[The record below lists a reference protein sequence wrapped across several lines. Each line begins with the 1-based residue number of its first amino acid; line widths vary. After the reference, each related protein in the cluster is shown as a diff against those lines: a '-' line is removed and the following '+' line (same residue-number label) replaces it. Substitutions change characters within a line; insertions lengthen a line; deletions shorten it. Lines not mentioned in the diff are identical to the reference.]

1 MWNQSKVMLTT
12 SFAIKTTKK
21 KQQHKK
27 EIDMLDGYVWLK
39 ISFDFT
45 TNVTDQINCD
55 MTSWQNGSKAY
66 YISLFHLIWM
76 LPLSNYH
83 QRCRHLR
90 LSFDFLEMFDHKH
103 KLLVSDYV
111 QMKKPNESVDTVGRS
126 SGVSAETAS
135 FCVWLLRNL
144 HQDQL
149 MRKVAVH
156 PLTASIRLVDL
167 LPPVLLL
174 LLLVRVHC
182 PLIAGCISLSRTDEF
197 IFSVFSEQWLW
208 LAAELTTTFA
218 SSAPIYLN
226 LCQDLLARLLA
237 TSFGG
242 SCRKWASV
250 SASVQLISYL
260 MAAWM
265 LLLRVIIY
273 SEDCLSNRPGWC
285 CFCCFNEC
293 EYLVIYLVTV
303 RCHWRCGGDASTMK
317 TSPFKTEPMW
327 SNQGEERNWGKKL
340 VRVIAFKMRCSLA
353 WESESADCASNL
365 NTNHICHW
373 FERGRASHR
382 CFVLCC
388 VCAFILTHP
397 TDRQRP
403 ACWALNTVITVVS
416 IIFSLSL
423 PHFLQS

>member
-1 MWNQSKVMLTT
+1 MLTT

-27 EIDMLDGYVWLK
+27 EIDMLDGYLWLK
-39 ISFDFT
+39 ISLDFT
-45 TNVTDQINCD
+45 TNVTDQINCY

-66 YISLFHLIWM
+66 YISPFHLIWM

-83 QRCRHLR
+83 HRCRHPR

-182 PLIAGCISLSRTDEF
+182 PLIAGCISLSHTDEF
-197 IFSVFSEQWLW
+197 IFSVFSKQW
-208 LAAELTTTFA
+208 
-218 SSAPIYLN
+218 
-226 LCQDLLARLLA
+226 
-237 TSFGG
+237 
-242 SCRKWASV
+242 
-250 SASVQLISYL
+250 
-260 MAAWM
+260 
-265 LLLRVIIY
+265 LLLRHLHQFISISVRIY
-273 SEDCLSNRPGWC
+273 WPVYWQLHSAAVVENGPLSLLQFSSSHTWWLPG
-285 CFCCFNEC
+285 CFCSELLFIAKIVFPIGLADAASAAATNVNTLWFIWSQ
-293 EYLVIYLVTV
+293 YGVTEDAEEMH
-303 RCHWRCGGDASTMK
+303 RRWRHHLLRPSQCDPIKEKS
-317 TSPFKTEPMW
+317 EI
-327 SNQGEERNWGKKL
+327 EGK
-340 VRVIAFKMRCSLA
+340 
-353 WESESADCASNL
+353 N
-365 NTNHICHW
+365 
-373 FERGRASHR
+373 
-382 CFVLCC
+382 
-388 VCAFILTHP
+388 
-397 TDRQRP
+397 
-403 ACWALNTVITVVS
+403 
-416 IIFSLSL
+416 
-423 PHFLQS
+423 